1 MNLKRRHGM
10 TLLETLVV
18 VALISV
24 MLAVV
29 YPSLTAGLDAVQ
41 LATSADTVA
50 SFLGS
55 ALTRAD
61 RTNQVVEVTISLR
74 ENALIARS
82 NNVANTRRL
91 DLPTSIRI
99 AAVLPVAGEGEAERR
114 FWVQPGGAA
123 PRVGVELRTQR
134 GSRRLVRLDPITGAA
149 EIER

>member
-1 MNLKRRHGM
+1 MKQERGM

-18 VALISV
+18 VALVSV

-29 YPSLTAGLDAVQ
+29 YPSLNAGLDAIQ

-55 ALTRAD
+55 SLTRAD
-61 RTNQVVEVTISLR
+61 RVNQVVEVTISLR
-74 ENALIARS
+74 DNAIVART

-91 DLPTSIRI
+91 ILPANVRI
-99 AAVLPVAGEGEAERR
+99 TAVLPAAGENEFERR
-114 FWVQPGGAA
+114 FYVQPGGAP
-123 PRVGVELRTQR
+123 PRIGVELRTPR
-134 GSRRLVRLDPITGAA
+134 GTRRLVRLDPITGAP

>member
-1 MNLKRRHGM
+1 MNNRQGM

-24 MLAVV
+24 MVAVV
-29 YPSLTAGLDAVQ
+29 YPSLGAGLDAIN
-41 LATSADTVA
+41 LATSADNVA

-61 RTNQVVEVTISLR
+61 RANQVVEVTISLR
-74 ENALIARS
+74 ENALIART
-82 NNVANTRRL
+82 NNIANTRRL
-91 DLPTSIRI
+91 NLPSTIRI
-99 AAVLPVAGEGEAERR
+99 AAIHPTAGDNETERR
-114 FWVQPGGAA
+114 FYLQPGGAA

-134 GSRRLVRLDPITGAA
+134 GSRRIVKIDPITGAP